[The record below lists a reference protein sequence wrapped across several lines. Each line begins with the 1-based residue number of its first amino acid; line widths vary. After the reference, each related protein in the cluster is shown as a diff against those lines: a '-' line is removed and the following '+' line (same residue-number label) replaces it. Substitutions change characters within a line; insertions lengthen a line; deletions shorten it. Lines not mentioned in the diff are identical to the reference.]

1 MTALSVEPN
10 PRVTFAVRYE
20 DDHLAVVAK
29 PPHVPTQP
37 GKAHQNDTLL
47 NGLFARW
54 GERLQQLGRQRD
66 FGLLHRLDRQTSGL
80 LIVALSPPAWDR
92 LRADFESRR
101 IGKFYWAV
109 CVKAPAQHKGVI
121 SLPIAEAQRD
131 RKLAVI
137 SPAGKPARTA
147 YRVLGVSVNREGST
161 DAGEADDPNA
171 SRAPRPALL
180 ECRTL
185 TGRLHQVRV
194 HLSAIHC
201 PILGDDF
208 YAPPRVR
215 AMSPRLA
222 LHAHR
227 LCFDHPVTAERI
239 DVRTTWPKDLRVL
252 LTRFNLPRPDHRDA

>member
-1 MTALSVEPN
+1 MMPTLSVEPN
-10 PRVTFAVRYE
+10 PRVTFALHYE

-37 GKAHQNDTLL
+37 GKGHLNDTLL

-54 GERLQQLGRQRD
+54 GERLQQLGKQRD

-80 LIVALSPPAWDR
+80 LVVALSPLAWDR

-101 IGKFYWAV
+101 VSKFYWAV
-109 CVKAPAQHKGVI
+109 CVKAPARPKGLI

-147 YRVLGVSVNREGST
+147 YRVLSAA
-161 DAGEADDPNA
+161 DAAH
-171 SRAPRPALL
+171 PALL
-180 ECRTL
+180 ECRPL

-227 LCFDHPVTAERI
+227 LAFDHPATAARI
-239 DVRTTWPKDLRVL
+239 DIRTPWPNDLRAL
-252 LTRFNLPRPDHRDA
+252 LTRFNLSRPDRSDT